1 MASSH
6 GESKAD
12 GPPTSSKKTSKK
24 DKSPGT
30 KRDVMA
36 RRGQLNQ
43 DNFVDAVVAAR
54 KKNESKLLPEFVPNS
69 SHGKTPHEAHPFR
82 VLLPA
87 PDFRYLMGEI
97 DGSKFEYCGRP
108 EIEVAVIDLREIY
121 HQTHAAMSTR
131 YREDYLHP
139 FFVKSEPVDLVPRHL
154 AHDPAGALQAILS
167 SPTAV
172 KIIYEPLKQA
182 FYLSEEVLDE
192 LIELYQLA
200 MDRNES
206 PMVTLENYE
215 EAAGM
220 LASPNQT
227 RPSVLPAS
235 ASAAMQR
242 RRSAMMTPKPTDH
255 GDGAQMRP
263 TGAPAIAAPKASP
276 GPTRGKS
283 ASAGGAKAQQATN
296 VSPQRARP
304 SSSSAKRSPAGTPT
318 QGNRSR
324 ANSGQEK
331 RSPHVTSAGGD
342 IATGENGDAASR
354 TTLHTSDSDSN
365 ASPARNRPRAGSS
378 GKPSSLNSS
387 SAAKRGAKRDRADK
401 DPASDIGKITIPRCL
416 QPPSAPSSPGASPPT
431 SPKPLTRPTLVAQ
444 SHGGARSGSRSNSR
458 SARPSSSNLAAGGPI
473 HSGGNSGGSSRRAS
487 AAVKRPSGSAQS
499 PSRPSSGKP
508 AAQKTTPPRPVQQGQ
523 LTTADPELSL
533 ILEDFAEALSVFDPT
548 SNKPQPETDE
558 SHLRTQPV
566 AVDVHQTISEWRP
579 VLVTTFCQFGK
590 PGPETWQLM
599 FTMNAE
605 RRRLWERFVRL
616 HLRPVLE
623 DYDAYVA
630 WQARRTAFY
639 EAQQL
644 LMGGALEDFD
654 FDMLSANSGS
664 LGGGSQGSAPH
675 FIFPHKDPRHYELQ
689 RLRLERLRQKKE
701 AEAKAAA
708 ERSERLARLAA
719 KRRAKTAG
727 KDGGSDVEASGKSG
741 TTKRGSMY
749 NKTAGQQIADGMT
762 MMQRMKLKKAADG
775 AAPKKKI
782 RAKRKEDATTTA
794 DEDSEGA

>member
-1 MASSH
+1 M
-6 GESKAD
+6 
-12 GPPTSSKKTSKK
+12 
-24 DKSPGT
+24 
-30 KRDVMA
+30 KRDVMG

-43 DNFVDAVVAAR
+43 DNFVDAVVAGR
-54 KKNESKLLPEFVPNS
+54 KKNESKMLPEFVPNS
-69 SHGKTPHEAHPFR
+69 SHGKTRHEAHPFR

-97 DGSKFEYCGRP
+97 DGSKFDYCGRP
-108 EIEVAVIDLREIY
+108 EIEIAVIDLREIY

-131 YREDYLHP
+131 YREEFLHP

-154 AHDPAGALQAILS
+154 AHDPTGALQAILS

-182 FYLSEEVLDE
+182 FYLSEEILDE

-215 EAAGM
+215 EAAGV

-242 RRSAMMTPKPTDH
+242 RKSAMMMPKSTDH
-255 GDGAQMRP
+255 GDGVLHP

-283 ASAGGAKAQQATN
+283 ASAGGAKAQQAPN

-318 QGNRSR
+318 QGNRGQ

-331 RSPHVTSAGGD
+331 RSPYGASAGGEV
-342 IATGENGDAASR
+342 ATTEHGDAASR
-354 TTLHTSDSDSN
+354 TTVHTSDSDSN

-378 GKPSSLNSS
+378 GKPSRLGSS
-387 SAAKRGAKRDRADK
+387 PGAKRSTKRDRADK

-416 QPPSAPSSPGASPPT
+416 QPPSTPSSPVSSPPT
-431 SPKPLTRPTLVAQ
+431 SPLPSTRPTLVAQ
-444 SHGGARSGSRSNSR
+444 SLGGAKSGSRSNSR

-487 AAVKRPSGSAQS
+487 AAVKRPSGSAPS
-499 PSRPSSGKP
+499 PSRPTSGKP
-508 AAQKTTPPRPVQQGQ
+508 AAQRTTPPRPVLQGQ
-523 LTTADPELSL
+523 LTAADPELSL
-533 ILEDFAEALSVFDPT
+533 ILEDFTEALSVFDPM
-548 SNKPQPETDE
+548 SNKLQPETDE
-558 SHLRTQPV
+558 TAQRV

-579 VLVTTFCQFGK
+579 VLVTTFSQFGK
-590 PGPETWQLM
+590 PGPDTWQLM

-708 ERSERLARLAA
+708 ERAERLARLAA

-727 KDGGSDVEASGKSG
+727 KDGGGSDVEASGKSG
-741 TTKRGSMY
+741 TAKRGSMY

-762 MMQRMKLKKAADG
+762 MMQRMKLKKAAEG
-775 AAPKKKI
+775 AAPKKKT
-782 RAKRKEDATTTA
+782 RAKRKEDALTTA

>member
-1 MASSH
+1 MASSA
-6 GESKAD
+6 GESRAD
-12 GPPTSSKKTSKK
+12 APSSSSKKASKK

-30 KRDVMA
+30 KRDVMG

-43 DNFVDAVVAAR
+43 DNFVDAVVAGR
-54 KKNESKLLPEFVPNS
+54 KKNESKMLPEFVPNS

-97 DGSKFEYCGRP
+97 DGSKFDYCGRP

-131 YREDYLHP
+131 YREEFLHP

-154 AHDPAGALQAILS
+154 AHDPTGALQAILS

-182 FYLSEEVLDE
+182 FYLSEEILDE

-242 RRSAMMTPKPTDH
+242 RKSAMMTSKSTDH
-255 GDGAQMRP
+255 GDGALHP

-283 ASAGGAKAQQATN
+283 ASAGGAKAQQ
-296 VSPQRARP
+296 
-304 SSSSAKRSPAGTPT
+304 
-318 QGNRSR
+318 
-324 ANSGQEK
+324 
-331 RSPHVTSAGGD
+331 
-342 IATGENGDAASR
+342 
-354 TTLHTSDSDSN
+354 
-365 ASPARNRPRAGSS
+365 
-378 GKPSSLNSS
+378 SLG
-387 SAAKRGAKRDRADK
+387 GAK
-401 DPASDIGKITIPRCL
+401 
-416 QPPSAPSSPGASPPT
+416 
-431 SPKPLTRPTLVAQ
+431 
-444 SHGGARSGSRSNSR
+444 SGSRSNSR

-487 AAVKRPSGSAQS
+487 AAVKRPSGSAPS
-499 PSRPSSGKP
+499 PSRPTSGKP
-508 AAQKTTPPRPVQQGQ
+508 AAQRTTPPRPVLQGQ
-523 LTTADPELSL
+523 LTAADPELSL

-548 SNKPQPETDE
+548 SNKLQPETDE
-558 SHLRTQPV
+558 TAQRV

-579 VLVTTFCQFGK
+579 VLVTTFSQFGK
-590 PGPETWQLM
+590 PGPDTWQLM

-708 ERSERLARLAA
+708 ERAERLARLAA

-727 KDGGSDVEASGKSG
+727 KDSGGSDVEVSGKSG
-741 TTKRGSMY
+741 TAKRGSMY

-762 MMQRMKLKKAADG
+762 MMQRMKLKKAAEG
-775 AAPKKKI
+775 AAPKKKT
-782 RAKRKEDATTTA
+782 RTKRKEDALTTA
-794 DEDSEGA
+794 DEDSEGP